1 MSEQALRR
9 SQMEELTHVRTNV
22 VVILVEPEGQTC
34 REASEPAAV
43 VRRREDR
50 PSRLLRGTSPGFTV
64 IQAQAQSVDVYTHPR
79 A

>member
-34 REASEPAAV
+34 REASEPA
-43 VRRREDR
+43 RRLSEGERIA
-50 PSRLLRGTSPGFTV
+50 RLGF
-64 IQAQAQSVDVYTHPR
+64 
-79 A
+79 